1 MKPSEQSFHER
12 EQNYYDL
19 FSYQKHISAGGD
31 LVSESWAVEEVS
43 RGSSIHSHT
52 NFILLSQDN
61 HTWAGM
67 SRSIIGIINLVYKGK
82 LYLLYEDKVKI
93 DSNELWDEANSYD
106 IIEDFIDLV
115 EDVTHKKGINGGW
128 QEK

>member
-1 MKPSEQSFHER
+1 
-12 EQNYYDL
+12 
-19 FSYQKHISAGGD
+19 
-31 LVSESWAVEEVS
+31 
-43 RGSSIHSHT
+43 
-52 NFILLSQDN
+52 
-61 HTWAGM
+61 M